1 MMKLKMKLTF
11 WPAVLGALLFETLIL
26 PNQAQAQ
33 TEQFRAGV
41 VRALPGQLDRGLMIN
56 DNNPE
61 VVKGAGILLRDYPLV
76 QGIVVVVATLVVLV
90 SLLVDVLVAILDPRI
105 KF

>member
-1 MMKLKMKLTF
+1 MKLTF

-61 VVKGAGILLRDYPLV
+61 VVKGAGILLSTFDGKNRPVPDAHLNL
-76 QGIVVVVATLVVLV
+76 TLDGSFELFSHHIFAGVG
-90 SLLVDVLVAILDPRI
+90 PNPN
-105 KF
+105 

>member
-1 MMKLKMKLTF
+1 MKLMMKLKMKLTF

-41 VRALPGQLDRGLMIN
+41 VRALPRSSEGCWDFVIN
-56 DNNPE
+56 
-61 VVKGAGILLRDYPLV
+61 I
-76 QGIVVVVATLVVLV
+76 
-90 SLLVDVLVAILDPRI
+90 
-105 KF
+105 